1 MSGRWIAPLRLHTP
15 PFGLSLSK
23 PALTTPFGLSL
34 SKPASPFGLSLSKPA
49 LTTPFGLSL
58 SKPTVRTRRFDKLS
72 ANGGAELHPKKI
84 GAKSARQGGHA

>member
-23 PALTTPFGLSL
+23 PAS
-34 SKPASPFGLSLSKPA
+34 
-49 LTTPFGLSL
+49 PFGLSL

-72 ANGGAELHPKKI
+72 ANGGVGPRFDKLSANGGAELRLNELSAN
-84 GAKSARQGGHA
+84 GARQGGHA